1 MAIAEI
7 EPANH
12 FQGVALNDGKRA
24 KILEYLNSVLGE
36 DFYAEAEGFFV
47 SIWESTAKYKVFLV
61 RRCFNLMYS
70 FFRGKY
76 ANNNT
81 KITDTFYTD
90 SSILA
95 NSAEIGDFFIVHKF
109 FPKIMIV
116 DDLLIH
122 GRTISGII
130 ESLIDNVYGYL
141 RETGI
146 EESESVI
153 ADELLKS
160 LSIHVIAMNN
170 KPMLLRSNFYQ
181 RLVRDPKSKDVL
193 IPQRWHELSSRISLS
208 AADGYFSNTSYVLSL
223 HETKGKEQLHQEFED
238 AALRLGFEKYE
249 WNRRFDYEVLTK
261 PLYNTTGNV
270 AAFYTLRISQNNVD
284 QRYRIAPLIIMSDFR
299 YDQNENMSGGF
310 LKFDKIL
317 NSFSSRCGDKRL
329 KSELLYLLLSHNLLL
344 LLQEEIGKNVFDCN
358 DLDVDKIGY
367 TFKINENNSGTKL
380 INLVAGLTSPILSW
394 EEMESLI
401 LDATSGSEAL
411 FENTKNDSRITLDGN
426 LLEDIIADNGWSIE
440 YIAYKEYS
448 RQYGISSTAKKGP
461 ILRLFND
468 LKEDHRECFGNKNI
482 NFADAIGTM
491 MKLTDTGAMSIG
503 VLERGDAVCCAYR
516 AGEQSQFIYPKR
528 YADEM
533 RVLIEIEHDC
543 LFDPDWINKR
553 IDEFYAEDP
562 NPNLAQE
569 LKDFVNDQYESGQRI
584 ADWRIN
590 FFKWTEVDEDFDD
603 DDDKRFEKREKAKEE
618 AMYHSFDKQLRK
630 LELYRERYP
639 V

>member
-1 MAIAEI
+1 MAIADA
-7 EPANH
+7 EPANPFH
-12 FQGVALNDGKRA
+12 GVVLNDEKRE
-24 KILEYLNSVLGE
+24 KILEYLNSVLG
-36 DFYAEAEGFFV
+36 DAYYAEAEDFFI
-47 SIWESTAKYKVFLV
+47 SIWESPTKYKVFLV

-76 ANNNT
+76 AENDT

-90 SSILA
+90 SSIVA
-95 NSAEIGDFFIVHKF
+95 NSAEIADFFVDHGF

-141 RETGI
+141 REKGT
-146 EESESVI
+146 EESESYI
-153 ADELLKS
+153 TDKLLRS

-170 KPMLLRSNFYQ
+170 KPMLLRSNFYP
-181 RLVRDPKSKDVL
+181 RLVRDPKSRDVL

-223 HETKGKEQLHQEFED
+223 HETKGKEQLHKEFEN

-261 PLYNTTGNV
+261 PLYNTHGGV

-284 QRYRIAPLIIMSDFR
+284 QRYRIAPLIIMSDFCCG
-299 YDQNENMSGGF
+299 QNENMSGGF
-310 LKFDKIL
+310 LEFNKIL
-317 NSFSSRCGDKRL
+317 NSLSSRCGDKRL

-344 LLQEEIGKNVFDCN
+344 LLEEEIGRNVFDCN
-358 DLDVDKIGY
+358 DLDVDKISY
-367 TFKINENNSGTKL
+367 TFKINENNSGAEI
-380 INLVAGLTSPILSW
+380 INQVAGLTSPILSW
-394 EEMESLI
+394 DEMKSLI
-401 LDATSGSEAL
+401 LNATSGSEAL
-411 FENTKNDSRITLDGN
+411 FEDTKDDSGITLDGC
-426 LLEDIIADNGWSIE
+426 LLEDIVADNGWSIE

-468 LKEDHRECFGNKNI
+468 LIEDHRECFKNKNI

-553 IDEFYAEDP
+553 IDEFYAGDP

-569 LKDFVNDQYESGQRI
+569 LKDFVNAQYESGQRI

-590 FFKWTEVDEDFDD
+590 FFKWTEVNENFDA

-618 AMYHSFDKQLRK
+618 EMYRSFNEQLRK

-639 V
+639 I

>member
-1 MAIAEI
+1 MAIADA
-7 EPANH
+7 EPANSFH
-12 FQGVALNDGKRA
+12 GVVLNEEKRE
-24 KILEYLNSVLGE
+24 KILEYLNSVLG
-36 DFYAEAEGFFV
+36 DAYYAEAEDFFV
-47 SIWESTAKYKVFLV
+47 SIWESPAKYKVFLV

-76 ANNNT
+76 AENNT

-90 SSILA
+90 SSIVA
-95 NSAEIGDFFIVHKF
+95 NSAEIAEFFVDYGF

-130 ESLIDNVYGYL
+130 ENLIDNVYRYL
-141 RETGI
+141 REKGT
-146 EESESVI
+146 EDSESYI
-153 ADELLKS
+153 TDELLRS

-170 KPMLLRSNFYQ
+170 KPMLLRSSFYQ
-181 RLVRDPKSKDVL
+181 RLVRDPHSRDVL

-223 HETKGKEQLHQEFED
+223 HETKGKEQLHQEFEE
-238 AALRLGFEKYE
+238 AALRLGFEKYG

-261 PLYNTTGNV
+261 PLYNTPGNV

-299 YDQNENMSGGF
+299 YDQNENLSGGF
-310 LKFDKIL
+310 LEFDKIL
-317 NSFSSRCGDKRL
+317 NSLSSRCGDKRL

-367 TFKINENNSGTKL
+367 TFKINENNSGTEL
-380 INLVAGLTSPILSW
+380 INRVAGLTSPILSW

-411 FENTKNDSRITLDGN
+411 FEDTKNDSRITLDGN
-426 LLEDIIADNGWSIE
+426 LLENIIADNGWSIE

-516 AGEQSQFIYPKR
+516 AGEQSQFIHPKR
-528 YADEM
+528 YSDEM

-543 LFDPDWINKR
+543 LFDLDWINKR
-553 IDEFYAEDP
+553 IDEFYADDL
-562 NPNLAQE
+562 NPNLAQD
-569 LKDFVNDQYESGQRI
+569 LKDFVSKQYESGQRI

-590 FFKWTEVDEDFDD
+590 YFKWTEANRKFKDFED
-603 DDDKRFEKREKAKEE
+603 REKAKEE
-618 AMYHSFDKQLRK
+618 EIYRSFDEQLRK